1 MSRAA
6 AEHRWR
12 GALRRRWRG
21 WWNARHPRSDQV
33 TLTQRNVYILPTGA
47 GWLFALLLLTLLVAS
62 INYQLNLGHLLT
74 FVLAGVGLSSMH
86 STHATLRGLTLAAQ
100 AGEPVFAGE
109 VAQLQVTLS
118 DGPADRALDGERDR
132 AGRRG
137 RWQGILWRRRPR
149 PHHGIGL
156 RLSPVGTHSGLAA
169 RARPD
174 WTWVDVP
181 AGGHTTLRLTRQ
193 LAQRGWQSPGAIAVE
208 TRFPFGL
215 FRAWT
220 VWRPAARWLAWPAP
234 EQPAAPLPWRGSS
247 ASVTPESVASAHAA
261 PDEPGSVRAW
271 RRGDSLA
278 QVHWRRS
285 AQSLAAS
292 GTLVSREPVGSAAER
307 LQLDWTRLDGL
318 DGERRIARLTAW
330 VLAAEQAGAPY
341 ALALPGQSLATGL
354 GPVQRRQALDRLAV
368 WGLPDLAQEDAG
380 NHEAGSR
387 P

>member
-6 AEHRWR
+6 AEQRWR
-12 GALRRRWRG
+12 SALRRRWRG
-21 WWNARHPRSDQV
+21 WWDARHPRRDRL

-62 INYQLNLGHLLT
+62 INYQLSLGHLLT

-100 AGEPVFAGE
+100 AGEPVFVGE

-118 DGPADRALDGERDR
+118 DGEGDPPRH
-132 AGRRG
+132 RG
-137 RWQGILWRRRPR
+137 LWRRRPR
-149 PHHGIGL
+149 PRHGIGL
-156 RLSPVGTHSGLAA
+156 RLSPMGTHSGLAA

-181 AGGHTTLRLTRQ
+181 AGGHTTLDLTRA
-193 LAQRGWQSPGAIAVE
+193 LAQRGWHGPGAIAVE

-234 EQPAAPLPWRGSS
+234 EQPAAPLPWQGSS
-247 ASVTPESVASAHAA
+247 ASRTSVATPSARS
-261 PDEPGSVRAW
+261 PQDEPGGVRAW
-271 RRGDSLA
+271 RRGDPLA

-292 GTLVSREPVGSAAER
+292 GSLVSREPAGATAAESLR
-307 LQLDWTRLDGL
+307 LDWHALDGL

-341 ALALPGQSLATGL
+341 ALELPGQRLATGL
-354 GPVQRRQALDRLAV
+354 GPVQRRHALDRLAV
-368 WGLPDLAQEDAG
+368 WGLPESAAHD
-380 NHEAGSR
+380 EAGE
-387 P
+387 PP

>member
-1 MSRAA
+1 MSPRLVGGGWRA
-6 AEHRWR
+6 
-12 GALRRRWRG
+12 ALRRRWRS
-21 WWNARHPRSDQV
+21 WWNARHPRSDRL

-62 INYQLNLGHLLT
+62 INYQLSLGHLLT

-86 STHATLRGLTLAAQ
+86 STHATLRGLTLSAQ

-118 DGPADRALDGERDR
+118 DGEADEP
-132 AGRRG
+132 RR
-137 RWQGILWRRRPR
+137 RSLWRRRPR
-149 PHHGIGL
+149 PRHGIGL
-156 RLSPVGTHSGLAA
+156 RLSPQGTHSGLAA
-169 RARPD
+169 GARPD

-181 AGGHTTLRLTRQ
+181 AGGQTTLQLTQRLAR
-193 LAQRGWQSPGAIAVE
+193 RGGQSPDAIAVE

-234 EQPAAPLPWRGSS
+234 EQPAAPLPRQGAS
-247 ASVTPESVASAHAA
+247 ASSRSVPVASPHGAQ
-261 PDEPGSVRAW
+261 DETSGVRAW
-271 RRGDSLA
+271 RRGDPLA

-292 GTLVSREPVGSAAER
+292 GTLISREPAGTAPER
-307 LQLDWTRLDGL
+307 LLLDWAQLDAL

-330 VLAAEQAGAPY
+330 VLAAEQAGLPY
-341 ALALPGQSLATGL
+341 ALALPGQPLATGV
-354 GPVQRRQALDRLAV
+354 GPTQRRQALDRLAV
-368 WGLPDLAQEDAG
+368 WGLPDSPDAG
-380 NHEAGSR
+380 RDQAEHRAPGTQTAGGH

>member
-1 MSRAA
+1 VSPSPAA
-6 AEHRWR
+6 GRWR
-12 GALRRRWRG
+12 EALRRRWRG
-21 WWNARHPRSDQV
+21 WWNARHPRSDQL

-62 INYQLNLGHLLT
+62 INYQLNLGHLMT

-100 AGEPVFAGE
+100 AGDPVFAGE

-118 DGPADRALDGERDR
+118 DGRGEGQGGPP
-132 AGRRG
+132 GRRV
-137 RWQGILWRRRPR
+137 LWRRRPR
-149 PHHGIGL
+149 PRHGIGL

-169 RARPD
+169 RAQPD

-181 AGGHTTLRLTRQ
+181 AGGHTTLQLTQRLER
-193 LAQRGWQSPGAIAVE
+193 RGRQSPGAIAVE

-234 EQPAAPLPWRGSS
+234 VQPAAPLPWGGASTNDASESTTLTRG
-247 ASVTPESVASAHAA
+247 A
-261 PDEPGSVRAW
+261 PDEPGGVRAW
-271 RRGDSLA
+271 RRGDPLA

-292 GTLVSREPVGSAAER
+292 GTLVSREPIGASPER
-307 LQLDWTRLDGL
+307 LQLDWARLDGL

-330 VLAAEQAGAPY
+330 VLAAEQAGVPY
-341 ALALPGQSLATGL
+341 ALSLPGQSLATGV
-354 GPVQRRQALDRLAV
+354 GPAQRRQALDRLAV
-368 WGLPDLAQEDAG
+368 WGLTESPDDAAAPP
-380 NHEAGSR
+380 AG